1 MYLQQIRNATIFLC
15 YGGKKFLIDPV
26 LAPKGSWPPFPNSIR
41 QDQNN
46 PLVDLPVPIDELLKA
61 DAYIITHLHTDH
73 FDEWAQQLIPK
84 NATIFIQNT
93 SDQMALSKKGFKNL
107 HILDENTS
115 FYGVHLIKTP
125 GQHGRGTIL
134 LRAGKACGIVFCH
147 PTEKTVYIA
156 GDTVWY
162 KGVAETIRKYSPKVI
177 VANTGANRFLDSEL
191 LIMGKEDIYKLWK
204 AVPTATLIASHMEAV
219 NHWTLSRKELSD
231 FALKHNFSERLLIP
245 DDGQGYSL

>member
-1 MYLQQIRNATIFLC
+1 MYLQQIRNATIFLY

-46 PLVDLPVPIDELLKA
+46 PLVELPVPVDELLKA

-73 FDEWAQQLIPK
+73 FDDWAQQLIPK
-84 NATIFIQNT
+84 DAPVFVQNT
-93 SDQMALSKKGFKNL
+93 SDQKALSQKGFKNL

-125 GQHGRGTIL
+125 GQHGRGDIL
-134 LRAGKACGIVFCH
+134 LKAGEVCGIVFRH
-147 PTEKTVYIA
+147 PTEKTLYIA

-162 KGVAETIRKYSPKVI
+162 NGVAETIHTYSPKVI
-177 VANTGANRFLDSEL
+177 VANAGANRMLDSEL
-191 LIMGKEDIYKLWK
+191 LIMGKDDIYELWK
-204 AVPTATLIASHMEAV
+204 AAPNAILIASHMEAV
-219 NHWTLSRKELSD
+219 NHWTLSRRELAD
-231 FALKHNFSERLLIP
+231 FALEHNFSNHLLIP
-245 DDGQGYSL
+245 DDGEGYCL

>member
-93 SDQMALSKKGFKNL
+93 SND
-107 HILDENTS
+107 
-115 FYGVHLIKTP
+115 LIQK
-125 GQHGRGTIL
+125 RI
-134 LRAGKACGIVFCH
+134 
-147 PTEKTVYIA
+147 
-156 GDTVWY
+156 
-162 KGVAETIRKYSPKVI
+162 
-177 VANTGANRFLDSEL
+177 
-191 LIMGKEDIYKLWK
+191 
-204 AVPTATLIASHMEAV
+204 
-219 NHWTLSRKELSD
+219 
-231 FALKHNFSERLLIP
+231 
-245 DDGQGYSL
+245 